1 MINTVRIASLDYAKG
16 ILALCIM
23 FYHYTLWMN
32 ISPDLSQPLTRISVY
47 GVSAFFV
54 MSGLTNYLAH
64 AKTIN
69 LKPKVLYAFYKK
81 RFLRIMS
88 LYWVI
93 ITLMIFINFKK
104 QYNWEDLF
112 LNYTSL
118 FGFLKPSH
126 YIATGGWFIGNI
138 MVYYAFFPFIVYLL
152 HTRKKLFIILLV
164 TSLSWCMYASF
175 FLMTNQKALSEQWEI
190 YINPFTNLF
199 FFIGGIFI
207 ATLKPY
213 QNIINPRFLCAGIIT
228 IIFLFFF
235 IPLNG
240 NPIHCIYGSFR
251 LVYILLTV
259 SFCTLLYLLN
269 FRLKASYHKL
279 LLFLHRISYSI
290 YLWHPVTFILIS
302 GVNKITR
309 LNLSINTVLSIALIC
324 TIPLCYLSAK
334 FIESRFSRFNE

>member
-93 ITLMIFINFKK
+93 ITLMVFINFKK

-126 YIATGGWFIGNI
+126 YIA
-138 MVYYAFFPFIVYLL
+138 
-152 HTRKKLFIILLV
+152 
-164 TSLSWCMYASF
+164 
-175 FLMTNQKALSEQWEI
+175 
-190 YINPFTNLF
+190 
-199 FFIGGIFI
+199 
-207 ATLKPY
+207 
-213 QNIINPRFLCAGIIT
+213 
-228 IIFLFFF
+228 
-235 IPLNG
+235 
-240 NPIHCIYGSFR
+240 
-251 LVYILLTV
+251 
-259 SFCTLLYLLN
+259 
-269 FRLKASYHKL
+269 
-279 LLFLHRISYSI
+279 
-290 YLWHPVTFILIS
+290 
-302 GVNKITR
+302 
-309 LNLSINTVLSIALIC
+309 
-324 TIPLCYLSAK
+324 
-334 FIESRFSRFNE
+334 